1 MSMSANEDPSA
12 AESQGWEGEILKAS
26 APGPDQVQIGMD
38 VMSMD
43 GEHVGKVKAIHSD
56 EFLVDRR
63 MARDLWIPFSALFSV
78 QDYNSNFRRG
88 PAEEASVVLEVTHA
102 NIDHQG
108 WRHD

>member
-1 MSMSANEDPSA
+1 MSMSASEDPSE
-12 AESQGWEGEILKAS
+12 AESQGRESEILKAS
-26 APGPDQVQIGMD
+26 SPGPDQVEIGMD
-38 VMSMD
+38 VVSMD
-43 GEHVGKVKAIHSD
+43 GEHVGRVKAIHSD

-78 QDYNSNFRRG
+78 QDYNPNFRRG